1 MIATETSTCIISIK
15 VFTEIFAAD
24 TFTCIYGEETSN
36 CIYSTEIVTCISA
49 TKRSTTIRHL
59 HNCYRK
65 CQLHNLAETAT
76 CRTDYRNF
84 PSQKCCQSETLLVV
98 IKKFSEWV
106 RTNFKAKKILSPGDF
121 LSFFQTLIFSVN
133 SWAKEK

>member
-65 CQLHNLAETAT
+65 CQLHNLTETAT
-76 CRTDYRNF
+76 CRIDYRNF
-84 PSQKCCQSETLLVV
+84 LSQKCCQSETLLVI
-98 IKKFSEWV
+98 IKK
-106 RTNFKAKKILSPGDF
+106 FKAKKILSPGV
-121 LSFFQTLIFSVN
+121 FFTFFPHFNFQCQQ
-133 SWAKEK
+133 WGKRAKNDLK